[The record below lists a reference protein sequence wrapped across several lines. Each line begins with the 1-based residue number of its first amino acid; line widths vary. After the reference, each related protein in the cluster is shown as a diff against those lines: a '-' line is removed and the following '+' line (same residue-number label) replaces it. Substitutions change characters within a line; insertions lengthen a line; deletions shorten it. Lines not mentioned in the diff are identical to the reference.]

1 MEVDRVAL
9 IGHRSLNPACQIE
22 KYLERLVRELLLKK
36 EFVEF
41 YIGRNGEFDI
51 LAVSVIKRTQKTVG
65 AENSS
70 LILVLPYHAKDEE
83 YYKNYYDEIC
93 FPIEESSHFK
103 AAITKRNSWMM
114 EQADLV
120 IAYVEHPIGGAYKA
134 LRYAEQRGVRSI
146 NLAGQEENE
155 EI

>member
-1 MEVDRVAL
+1 MEVYRVAL
-9 IGHRSLNPACQIE
+9 IGHRNLQNSAPIE
-22 KYLERLVRELLLKK
+22 KTLENLIRTLLSQK
-36 EFVEF
+36 EYVEF

-51 LAVSVIKRTQKTVG
+51 LAASVIKRTQKTVG

-70 LILVLPYHAKDEE
+70 LILLLPYHAKDEE